1 MGIERGSVG
10 VVTVTDTAA
19 EAKAGVAPLNKRHT
33 LIVRNRESV
42 GAIYYGYEATV
53 TDATGMPI
61 APGGMMAWDFFPHRH
76 VPVYLVAATG
86 ASLAAAV
93 EECA

>member
-1 MGIERGSVG
+1 MEIERGSVG
-10 VVTVTDTAA
+10 VVTVTDTAV
-19 EAKAGVAPLNKRHT
+19 EAKAGASPLNRRHT
-33 LIVRNRESV
+33 LIVSNKDTAKS
-42 GAIYYGYEATV
+42 IYYGYAATV

-61 APGGMMAWDFFPHRH
+61 APGGMMAFDFAPHQY

-86 ASLAAAV
+86 ESLSAAV